1 MDSTAGK
8 IVRWI
13 VLWLFKVLSR
23 LEVAGQENIPQ
34 DGAVI
39 LAMNHLSRVDSPLVA
54 VTLARTD
61 ATALVGHSYK
71 KILPIRWL
79 VNLWG
84 GTWINRDQTDMGALR
99 VALGILHDGG
109 LLGLAPEG
117 TRSRT
122 GGLIPAKTGVAYLA
136 DKSGAL
142 ILPVAVHGTERM
154 FSELRRFR
162 RAKVHLEYGPPF
174 SLPPVE
180 RKERDAGL
188 RRNTDEIMCR
198 IGAMLPE
205 QYWGVYADH
214 PRLHELFEHAEIP
227 AHNPHSTI

>member
-1 MDSTAGK
+1 MESIAGK

-13 VLWLFKVLSR
+13 VIWLFRILAR
-23 LEVAGQENIPQ
+23 LEVVGQENIPQ
-34 DGAVI
+34 RGAVI

-54 VTLARTD
+54 VTLTRTD
-61 ATALVGHSYK
+61 ATALIGHSYK

-99 VALGILHDGG
+99 VALGILQAGG

-162 RAKVHLEYGPPF
+162 RAKVHLEFGPPF

-180 RKERDAGL
+180 RKERDDAL

-198 IGAMLPE
+198 IAVMLPE
-205 QYWGVYADH
+205 GYWGVYADH
-214 PRLHELFEHAEIP
+214 ERLHELLNDV
-227 AHNPHSTI
+227 NPQLDSLHSKI